1 MPSLSII
8 FRSKLFLLGLSFL
21 LLALVLSAVSVFYSN
36 PISYSQSGT
45 FGVGEH
51 PVGNSS
57 FEEHVV
63 TNRSLRLSS
72 KNASIMVSW
81 GSNYTSY
88 NLTGNLTLYPG
99 ERPTVN
105 VFKGEVNYSYE
116 VKAIE
121 YPYSD
126 LAIPAFIFAIVGT
139 ILAWIGLERI
149 LRG

>member
-1 MPSLSII
+1 MI
-8 FRSKLFLLGLSFL
+8 
-21 LLALVLSAVSVFYSN
+21 
-36 PISYSQSGT
+36 
-45 FGVGEH
+45 
-51 PVGNSS
+51 
-57 FEEHVV
+57 

-81 GSNYTSY
+81 GPNYTLY
-88 NLTGNLTLYPG
+88 NLTGNLTLHPG

-116 VKAIE
+116 VKGVE

-126 LAIPAFIFAIVGT
+126 LAIPAFVFAIVGT
-139 ILAWIGLERI
+139 ILAWIGLERT